1 MGNYFTENRDILSY
15 FQQEEME
22 ALADL
27 VEGDYREA
35 EEYRW
40 APRSAEDAVDSW
52 RHVLESLGGLCA
64 DFIAPR
70 AEEVDRV
77 GCRLDEE
84 GAVHLAPGTAEDL
97 DMLTRAELMGFTL
110 PRRYGGLHMPGTIYT
125 VAIEMVSRADA
136 SLMNLF
142 GLQGVAETINDFAD
156 DEIKEEYLPRFA
168 RGGVT
173 GAMVLTEPDAG
184 SDLQA
189 IQLRARQDEEGMWRL
204 NGVKRFI
211 TNGCGEV
218 LLVLARSEPDRAG
231 AMGLSLFLVDQG
243 PAVKVR
249 RLEEKLGIHG
259 SPTCELQFDNT
270 PALLIGR
277 RQRGL
282 ITYVMALMNGA
293 RLAVAAQAVG
303 IAQAALESALE
314 YARVRK
320 QFGKAIIRIP
330 PVADML
336 MDMTLDVEA
345 ARALVYETS
354 KVVDRARAADRTG
367 DKKEAKR
374 LDRLAGVLT
383 PFSKY
388 YAGEMSIRVAN
399 EAVQILGGSGY
410 MKDYPVERYL
420 RDARITTIYEGTSQL
435 QVVAAIRGITSGI
448 VEDHFR
454 ELHAGLEGSGVKGVL
469 PTLGKAREALSGA
482 VAFVKEEEDP
492 DYLELA
498 ARDLVDLAIH
508 IFIGYVLA
516 GQARDSSR
524 KRRLLDRWMDRVS
537 TLSSRVPEKVMD
549 PVRTGLHDAGTIID
563 GG

>member
-1 MGNYFTENRDILSY
+1 MANYFTENPDLLFY
-15 FQQEEME
+15 FELGWMDE
-22 ALADL
+22 LADL
-27 VEGDYREA
+27 VERDYRDA
-35 EEYRW
+35 ETYAW

-52 RHVLESLGGLCA
+52 KHILESLGGLCA
-64 DFIAPR
+64 EFIAPR

-84 GAVHLAPGTAEDL
+84 GEVHLAPGTIENL
-97 DMLTRAELMGFTL
+97 DMLTKADLMGFTL
-110 PRRYGGLHMPGTIYT
+110 PREYGGLNMPGLTYMI
-125 VAIEMVSRADA
+125 AIEMVSRADA

-156 DEIKEEYLPRFA
+156 EEIKQAYLPRFA
-168 RGGVT
+168 EGGVT
-173 GAMVLTEPDAG
+173 GAMVLTEPEAG

-189 IQLRARQDEEGMWRL
+189 IQLRASQDEEGTWRL

-211 TNGCGEV
+211 TNGCGKV
-218 LLVLARSEPDRAG
+218 LLVLARSEPDRGG

-243 PAVKVR
+243 PAVKIR

-270 PALLIGR
+270 PALLIGK

-293 RLAVAAQAVG
+293 RLGVAAQAVG
-303 IAQAALESALE
+303 IAQAALSSALE

-320 QFGKAIIRIP
+320 QFGKAIIQIP

-336 MDMTLDVEA
+336 LDMTLEVES
-345 ARALVYETS
+345 ARALVLETS
-354 KVVDRARAADRTG
+354 RMVDQARAADRAG
-367 DKKEAKR
+367 DKQEAKR
-374 LDRLAGVLT
+374 LDRLAGLLT
-383 PFSKY
+383 PCSKY

-399 EAVQILGGSGY
+399 DAVQVLGGSGY

-448 VEDHFR
+448 AESHFEEMHLGLDRSGDEASLTALKDARSLLSEAVE
-454 ELHAGLEGSGVKGVL
+454 
-469 PTLGKAREALSGA
+469 
-482 VAFVKEEEDP
+482 FVKEKEDP
-492 DYLELA
+492 DYLELV
-498 ARDLVDLAIH
+498 ARDLVDLTIH
-508 IFIGYVLA
+508 VFIGYLLT
-516 GQARDSSR
+516 GQARKSPR
-524 KRRLLDRWMDRVS
+524 KRRLMERWIARLTRLAPAV
-537 TLSSRVPEKVMD
+537 SSRVTAPG
-549 PVRTGLHDAGTIID
+549 RTALEDAEQILGE
-563 GG
+563 